1 MRKLFVC
8 ALALATFVACDKDP
22 QTEGLRTDGDVY
34 MSFSVKMET
43 TRSATDNEDGYGSS
57 DANPDTEVGQ
67 NYENT
72 ISKVDIVLENAE
84 GNCVV
89 ATVDTPAA
97 ASTDTY
103 VAKFSSKDLTA
114 GNWKV
119 YIYANC
125 DAPVVD
131 GKLDKDAVS
140 SESVANMTKNNQFWM
155 TNAYE
160 AVAVTI
166 PEDLSA
172 YATSANPLSLGS
184 HFVER
189 SMARF
194 DIMPVNNNV
203 YELTEQGVTVTLTEA
218 AIINHS
224 EKFYMLRRV
233 SADGTNA
240 NWIIGG
246 NETKNNYVVDVDYA
260 KKAERWGGTYLSY
273 LQSQYAKDGVADFS
287 SYMHSINDEV
297 WQWKS
302 IAVADLQTPDS
313 WDGSVDGNH
322 DPAVDKGNHDLNDYY
337 IWQYAK
343 ENTIPKMHHR
353 GEDYQLKGYT
363 TGIVYRGLISS
374 TNETIAAA
382 MADKERIYV
391 FENKLIGDWEDVE
404 AEAANNPS
412 LQVAVNTINAI
423 VDDPA
428 TEDKVEAPTNTDY
441 AKAGFTGYSADEEGN
456 YYAYYY
462 YWNRHN
468 DNGNNVVMG
477 PMEFAVVRN
486 NVYKLCVDKISKL
499 GHPTPD
505 KDPDPD
511 PENPW
516 DPDESDDDDYYF
528 TVTVKVLPW
537 VVRVNHIE
545 F

>member
-1 MRKLFVC
+1 MKKLFVC

-89 ATVDTPAA
+89 ATVNTPAA

-125 DAPVVD
+125 DAPVAD
-131 GKLDKDAVS
+131 GMLDKDAVS

-160 AVAVTI
+160 AQAVTI

-172 YATSANPLSLGS
+172 YATSANPLKLGA
-184 HFVER
+184 HYVER

-203 YELTEQGVTVTLTEA
+203 YELTEQGVTVTLTDA

-246 NETKNNYVVDVDYA
+246 NETKNNYVVDTDYA
-260 KKAERWGGTYLSY
+260 KKAERLSATYTNY
-273 LQSQYAKDGVADFS
+273 LQSQYANDGVADFS
-287 SYMHSINDEV
+287 SYMHFINDEV

-302 IAVADLQTPDS
+302 IKVADLKTPDN
-313 WDGSVDGNH
+313 WDGKGDGQH
-322 DPAVDKGNHDLNDYY
+322 DPAVDKENHGLNDYY

-343 ENTIPKMHHR
+343 ENTIPKQTFK
-353 GEDYQLKGYT
+353 GEDYQQKGHT

-374 TNETIAAA
+374 TNEKIAAA
-382 MADKERIYV
+382 MADKEMIYV
-391 FENKLIGDWEDVE
+391 FENTLIGDWEDVE

-423 VDDPA
+423 VDDPD
-428 TEDKVEAPTNTDY
+428 TETVEAPKASDY
-441 AKAGFTGYSADEEGN
+441 ANAGFTGYSADEEGN

-499 GHPTPD
+499 GHPTPG

-511 PENPW
+511 PETPF
-516 DPDESDDDDYYF
+516 DPDESEDDDYYF